1 MGTVEEMHAMADASG
16 TEVLAFARYPDLERA
31 ADRTAAK
38 IKEGFMEMGYILK
51 VARDTDILA
60 GSGYAGHEEFAEKRY
75 GLDKGT
81 VSRYIRIV
89 ERFSV
94 GGSSHVLQERYRN
107 IGFAKLSLMLHMPD
121 AIAEEITG
129 SYSKQEVQAI
139 KEEVDAEHAV
149 SDIEVAIEAAEAP
162 EPERGGS
169 LLERAVR
176 QLGREQQSLYH
187 RLHDI
192 YTVDGTAAMVMDT
205 LAPQGDAVYMVRVP
219 GTGRLMLSLSGDAAS
234 VTNVR
239 SCEKERCSA
248 EDVRAAVAGI
258 MYPGSVKE
266 SWQQEY
272 GEPIEPMAEAGPEP
286 AADGQDGKAA
296 SAQQKGKRKASK
308 VVKAA
313 PPKASG
319 KKPGQASDG
328 AGGPAK
334 AVAEEAHPEPEEQL
348 PGQMGIVDF
357 PEAIPDAHYEEIIE
371 APLADAAKGP
381 DGEAGAPEERAADV
395 AGTEAA
401 SMAAGAGGTTV
412 DRDVQSCGKEEE
424 AAVDAAL
431 RMEELWMEAWG
442 HLEGLRKYFAVW
454 DSRSIPMESLEKIY
468 QDAVSLEV
476 GIERMMDMK
485 EEERDGQEH
494 HAQQG

>member
-1 MGTVEEMHAMADASG
+1 MGDIVDMRGAQG
-16 TEVLAFARYPDLERA
+16 TGLLAFARYPDLEKA

-60 GSGYAGHEEFAEKRY
+60 GSGCASHEEFAEKRY

-94 GGSSHVLQERYRN
+94 GGDSHVLQDGYRD

-121 AIAEEITG
+121 AVAEEITG

-139 KEEVDAEHAV
+139 KEEIDAEHAV

-162 EPERGGS
+162 EPEGS
-169 LLERAVR
+169 LLERAIR
-176 QLGREQQSLYH
+176 QLGKEQQALYH

-192 YTVDGTAAMVMDT
+192 HAIDGTAAMVMDV
-205 LAPQGDAVYMVRVP
+205 LAPQGEAVYMVRIP
-219 GTGRLMLSLSGDAAS
+219 GTGRLMISISGEAAS

-239 SCEKERCSA
+239 SGGKERYA
-248 EDVRAAVAGI
+248 AGDVQAAVAGI
-258 MYPGSVKE
+258 MHPGPVKE

-272 GEPIEPMAEAGPEP
+272 GEPMGPLAEAAPGP
-286 AADGQDGKAA
+286 AADGQGAEEA
-296 SAQQKGKRKASK
+296 PSQKREKRKGSK

-313 PPKASG
+313 PPKAVEKGRGDG
-319 KKPGQASDG
+319 KPAG
-328 AGGPAK
+328 AA
-334 AVAEEAHPEPEEQL
+334 AEEALPEPEERL
-348 PGQMGIVDF
+348 PGQMEIMDF

-371 APLADAAKGP
+371 APPAEAERGP
-381 DGEAGAPEERAADV
+381 DGEARAADGAGMEM
-395 AGTEAA
+395 AGT
-401 SMAAGAGGTTV
+401 AAGAGGAAA
-412 DRDVQSCGKEEE
+412 DRDAQPCGKEEE
-424 AAVDAAL
+424 AAVAAAL

-468 QDAVSLEV
+468 QDAVSLEA

-485 EEERDGQEH
+485 KEERDGQEH